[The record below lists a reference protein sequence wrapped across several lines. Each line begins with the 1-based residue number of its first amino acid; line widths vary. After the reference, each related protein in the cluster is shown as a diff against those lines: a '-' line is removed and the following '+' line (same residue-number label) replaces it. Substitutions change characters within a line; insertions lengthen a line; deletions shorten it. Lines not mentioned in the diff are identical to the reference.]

1 MSTSPF
7 TIPGFDFLQQL
18 GKQSSS
24 ALPGLSNLTALQQ
37 WATPTLD
44 PAELDKRIDEL
55 RTVQFWLEQNA
66 KLIATTI
73 QTLEV
78 QRMTLSALQ
87 AMNVSMTGLRD
98 AVSPPAK
105 PAAKPEA
112 KPAPK
117 PAAASAPKPA
127 APAEADTAPSA
138 AAQAA
143 AGMVDPMQWWQA
155 LTTQFSQLAQ
165 QAVKPEPGAKKA
177 AAVPAKA
184 AAKKAAPRKRP

>member
-105 PAAKPEA
+105 AEP

-117 PAAASAPKPA
+117 PAPTPAPKPA
-127 APAEADTAPSA
+127 AKAEAEVPSA

-165 QAVKPEPGAKKA
+165 QAVQPEPGAKKA
-177 AAVPAKA
+177 AAAPATKTP
-184 AAKKAAPRKRP
+184 AKKAAPRKRP

>member
-18 GKQSSS
+18 GKQSSN

-98 AVSPPAK
+98 AVTPATK
-105 PAAKPEA
+105 AAAKPEA
-112 KPAPK
+112 KAPPKPTPAPPK
-117 PAAASAPKPA
+117 PAAKAD
-127 APAEADTAPSA
+127 ADTTPSA

-143 AGMVDPMQWWQA
+143 ATGMVDPMQWWQA

-165 QAVKPEPGAKKA
+165 QAVQPEPGAKKA

>member
-98 AVSPPAK
+98 AVSPPPPAK
-105 PAAKPEA
+105 AEPKAAP

-117 PAAASAPKPA
+117 PAPQ
-127 APAEADTAPSA
+127 AEADTAPSG

-177 AAVPAKA
+177 AQPAAPAK
-184 AAKKAAPRKRP
+184 AAKKAAPRKPS